1 MSDEYG
7 ANSNKN
13 NTLVDDTALELNK
26 GVGNV
31 DNHPSDPS
39 DSAFALPTP
48 SARISLFVL
57 ATGSGGYGGS
67 GDSFSDRSQRG
78 LVDQSLDPG
87 QFGKSS
93 SSGSKSG
100 AQATEHRDP
109 LNPYGESGPGTPDNG
124 EWKSTS
130 DNDAS
135 GVADRRNEQ
144 WESKDGSGNDIGA

>member
-7 ANSNKN
+7 ANSSKN
-13 NTLVDDTALELNK
+13 DTLVDDSALEQNS

-31 DNHPSDPS
+31 DNYANDASDTT
-39 DSAFALPTP
+39 A
-48 SARISLFVL
+48 
-57 ATGSGGYGGS
+57 SGGYGGT

-87 QFGKSS
+87 VMFILESPFK
-93 SSGSKSG
+93 
-100 AQATEHRDP
+100 AVICTLDP

-124 EWKSTS
+124 EWKSPS

-135 GVADRRNEQ
+135 RVAERRSEQ

>member
-26 GVGNV
+26 GVSNV
-31 DNHPSDPS
+31 DNYSS
-39 DSAFALPTP
+39 DSSDT
-48 SARISLFVL
+48 
-57 ATGSGGYGGS
+57 TGSGGYGGT

-87 QFGKSS
+87 QFGRSNSTSS
-93 SSGSKSG
+93 KPS
-100 AQATEHRDP
+100 AQATEHHDP

-135 GVADRRNEQ
+135 RVADRRNEQ